1 MLLCRHE
8 FYFVL
13 ERDQLC
19 RRLHAPPKPYLYQA
33 LEFRNGSDLPEEAK
47 VGMTMVTLAGYC
59 VCSTTV
65 PCSTRFFFF
74 APSEPIIVIG

>member
-1 MLLCRHE
+1 MLLWQHE

-33 LEFRNGSDLPEEAK
+33 LKFQALEFRNGSDLPGEAK
-47 VGMTMVTLAGYC
+47 VGMTRKQLGEMWVLG
-59 VCSTTV
+59 V
-65 PCSTRFFFF
+65 P
-74 APSEPIIVIG
+74 